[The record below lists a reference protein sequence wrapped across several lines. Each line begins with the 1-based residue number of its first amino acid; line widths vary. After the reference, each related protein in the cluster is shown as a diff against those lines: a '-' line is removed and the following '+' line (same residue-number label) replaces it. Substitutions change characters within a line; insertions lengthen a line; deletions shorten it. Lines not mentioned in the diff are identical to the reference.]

1 MKNLLS
7 LLEKFSK
14 VLNKESQTKQAIAEV
29 IQKRVGAVVGP
40 DKFLLKD
47 GVLEVSASPTVKNE
61 ISLKEAAIKDELKE
75 SHGISISRI
84 LYK

>member
-14 VLNKESQTKQAIAEV
+14 TLDKDTHTKSYISTVIKEKT
-29 IQKRVGAVVGP
+29 GASIPQENISV
-40 DKFLLKD
+40 KN
-47 GVLEVSASPTVKNE
+47 GVLELVTSPAVKNE
-61 ISLKEAAIKDELKE
+61 ISLKERAIKEELNR
-75 SHGISISRI
+75 SQIFFSRI